1 MDTYVLQ
8 NSHDTGDESLECGD
22 LSPLCLPNSAFSG
35 VLQGGPKQRRWRFLL
50 KSIGMTQVDGGAT
63 ITRKKALTSH
73 RTPKSACF
81 RNELHRF
88 LSRSKYRT
96 CGGVG
101 STGPCTAPKA
111 SATFVRRLSG
121 AYVFARCVCLCHAL
135 ECVARP
141 RHMFEYNNGLESK
154 SEVTTTTE
162 SSLTLRLTYSVTVAY
177 NPHQTVTGRSCKP
190 RRSLHPRLFVIGTDE
205 HPAFKN
211 RY

>member
-1 MDTYVLQ
+1 MK
-8 NSHDTGDESLECGD
+8 CGD

-121 AYVFARCVCLCHAL
+121 AYVCAMHWSVSRGHVTCL
-135 ECVARP
+135 
-141 RHMFEYNNGLESK
+141 S
-154 SEVTTTTE
+154 TTMD
-162 SSLTLRLTYSVTVAY
+162 SNRRVKLRL
-177 NPHQTVTGRSCKP
+177 QL
-190 RRSLHPRLFVIGTDE
+190 SLH
-205 HPAFKN
+205 
-211 RY
+211 